1 MADKDEEKQPDKKQE
16 KPEQLEKEQ
25 GKSEQH
31 YDYRKS
37 GWLLPVMTFVV
48 VISLAGMFG
57 SMVAYH
63 HERQNTVLSPRL
75 GGMRSGIIQRNHAFS
90 GFGGTVVN
98 ADQNV
103 TSGVVT
109 NVNGSSFTV
118 AGNGSTQQ
126 VATDGSTQYQS
137 GNQVK
142 VNDTVI
148 VYGTTTNN
156 TLTATQ
162 IIINP

>member
-16 KPEQLEKEQ
+16 KPERLEKEQ
-25 GKSEQH
+25 GKSEHH

-37 GWLLPVMTFVV
+37 GWLLPVMIFVV

-75 GGMRSGIIQRNHAFS
+75 GGMRSGIIQRNRTS
-90 GFGGTVVN
+90 DGFGMMNSNSQN
-98 ADQNV
+98 AV
-103 TSGVVT
+103 SGVVT

-126 VATDGSTQYQS
+126 VSTDGSTQYQS

-142 VNDTVI
+142 VNDTVV

>member
-1 MADKDEEKQPDKKQE
+1 MADKDEEKQPGKEQ
-16 KPEQLEKEQ
+16 EQLEN
-25 GKSEQH
+25 GH
-31 YDYRKS
+31 GYRKP
-37 GWLLPVMTFVV
+37 GWLLPVLVFVIV
-48 VISLAGMFG
+48 VFLAGLFG
-57 SMVAYH
+57 GMVAYH

-75 GGMRSGIIQRNHAFS
+75 GEMRSGIIQRNRTS
-90 GFGGTVVN
+90 DGFGMMNSNSQN
-98 ADQNV
+98 AV
-103 TSGVVT
+103 SGVVT

-126 VATDGSTQYQS
+126 VSTDSSTQYQS

-142 VNDTVI
+142 VNDTVV